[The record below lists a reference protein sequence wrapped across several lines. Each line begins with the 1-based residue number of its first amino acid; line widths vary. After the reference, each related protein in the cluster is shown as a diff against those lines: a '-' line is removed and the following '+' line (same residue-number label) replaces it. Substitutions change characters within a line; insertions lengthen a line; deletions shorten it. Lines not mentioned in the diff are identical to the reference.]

1 MINIRTLNGFY
12 QSKEWINLLKT
23 LKQERTDDNGNI
35 ICEYCNKPIVKKY
48 DCIGHHKTQL
58 TDENVINADISLNP
72 KNIAFVHHRCHNYIH
87 NKLGHVKRKIYI
99 VYGAPLSGKSTFVKN
114 NALKGDLIV
123 DLDLIWQAISNQD
136 LYIKPHTLNPFV
148 FKIRDLL
155 LDGIKYR
162 LGKWKNAYIVGCYP
176 FKSERERLVKEL
188 NAEEILI
195 ESSLD
200 ECIDRLNNDDSK
212 RDKDI
217 WKKEIEKWF
226 SLNKIETR

>member
-1 MINIRTLNGFY
+1 MKQF
-12 QSKEWINLLKT
+12 LKT

-123 DLDLIWQAISNQD
+123 DLDLGNDNIDYNETYKTGTIIELEVPNRKN
-136 LYIKPHTLNPFV
+136 YIFT
-148 FKIRDLL
+148 
-155 LDGIKYR
+155 
-162 LGKWKNAYIVGCYP
+162 
-176 FKSERERLVKEL
+176 
-188 NAEEILI
+188 
-195 ESSLD
+195 
-200 ECIDRLNNDDSK
+200 
-212 RDKDI
+212 
-217 WKKEIEKWF
+217 
-226 SLNKIETR
+226 